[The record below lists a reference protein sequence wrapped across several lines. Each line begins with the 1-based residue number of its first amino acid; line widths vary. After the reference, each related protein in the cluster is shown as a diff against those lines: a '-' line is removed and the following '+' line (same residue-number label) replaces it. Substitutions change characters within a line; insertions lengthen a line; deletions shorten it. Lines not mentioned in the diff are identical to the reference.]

1 MQPSPR
7 PFNSGRRR
15 ASSDP
20 AKRLHDPM
28 AGAHASD
35 DAIDSISNSS
45 RDDLAETDRCGP
57 ARMLDLAAARADGFE
72 EAAEEIA
79 RLNEALTGYQVY
91 EELARGGQG
100 VVYRALQ
107 QATGRIVALK
117 VLHSGREVTARHL
130 GRFAREIELVAR
142 LRHNHVVAVYDSGVV
157 LGRPFFAMEYI
168 DGLSID
174 DYVLLNRPTVNECVA
189 LFVRI
194 CRAVASVHQCGVI
207 HRDLKPGNILVDLDG
222 NPHLLDF
229 GFAKCFDDDESQSL
243 SVAGQVI
250 GTLPF
255 LCPDQVR
262 DKEAIADMRSDV
274 YALGVILHLLL
285 TGKMPYPVNGSP
297 AEVCRNIIYTIPG
310 SIERRCES
318 DCESCAVGPIS
329 ADLSLVVLKA
339 LAKERERRYQT
350 ADDLA
355 NDLARYLAG
364 DVVEARSGHRWY
376 LLRKTLRAYRWHV
389 AISSAFALLLIG
401 SLIGM
406 TVLWRKADHAARTA
420 QASLQM
426 GALTRLAGIQRDEG
440 RVDDAILMYSQAI
453 KLAAQAPERN
463 VAANRYLYTS
473 HHGLAQLYIRDPRT
487 LDAGRRHGEMASA
500 LAQQLVRDK
509 PEEAEYQRLLAYSL
523 RLEGRIAEKSQN
535 WERAVSRFTEA
546 TAAFQSLLRFADPDN
561 KLPLEYEVGFS
572 KQFLGV
578 AQCRGGNPV
587 AGMETLREAHR
598 IILEAHTR
606 FPESLEYLL
615 ELCRTEAHL
624 AEWHLRNKTPEDTH
638 AANSMI
644 AAAIDRLSRA
654 IESGTVDARLPEAKR
669 LMRDLVSHQEL
680 ADRRMLRRE
689 ALVQP

>member
-1 MQPSPR
+1 M
-7 PFNSGRRR
+7 
-15 ASSDP
+15 SSLP
-20 AKRLHDPM
+20 
-28 AGAHASD
+28 
-35 DAIDSISNSS
+35 NSS
-45 RDDLAETDRCGP
+45 RGDPTVTDRSGP
-57 ARMLDLAAARADGFE
+57 ARMIDLAAVQSGGLE

-100 VVYRALQ
+100 IVYRALQ
-107 QATGRIVALK
+107 HSTGRIVALK

-168 DGLSID
+168 DGLLID

-189 LFVRI
+189 LFVRV

-207 HRDLKPGNILVDLDG
+207 HRDLKPGNILVDLDA

-229 GFAKCFDDDESQSL
+229 GFAKCFDDDELQSL

-262 DKEAIADMRSDV
+262 DKNALADMRSDV
-274 YALGVILHLLL
+274 YALGVILYLLL
-285 TGKMPYPVNGSP
+285 TGEMPYPVNGSP
-297 AEVCRNIIYTIPG
+297 GEVCRNIVEATPG
-310 SIERRCES
+310 TLERRCEPES
-318 DCESCAVGPIS
+318 ESCAVGPIS

-350 ADDLA
+350 ADDFA

-364 DVVEARSGHRWY
+364 EVVEARSGHRWY

-401 SLIGM
+401 SLIGI
-406 TVLWRKADHAARTA
+406 TVLWRKAEHAARTA

-426 GALTRLAGIQRDEG
+426 GALARLAGIQRDEG
-440 RVDDAILMYSQAI
+440 RIDDAILLYSQAI
-453 KLAAQAPERN
+453 ELAAQAPERN
-463 VAANRYLYTS
+463 IAANRYLYTS
-473 HHGLAQLYIRDPRT
+473 HHGLAQLYIRDPKT
-487 LDAGRRHGEMASA
+487 LDAGRRHCELATA

-509 PEEAEYQRLLAYSL
+509 PEETEYQRLLAYSL

-535 WERAVSRFTEA
+535 WERAVSRFNEA
-546 TAAFQSLLRFADPDN
+546 AAAFQSLLRFADPDN
-561 KLPLEYEVGFS
+561 NLPLEYEVGFS

-578 AQCRGGNPV
+578 AQCRSGDSKT
-587 AGMETLREAHR
+587 GMETLQDARW
-598 IILEAHTR
+598 ILQR
-606 FPESLEYLL
+606 VYDRYPQSMDYLM
-615 ELCRTEAHL
+615 ELCRTEAHMV
-624 AEWHLRNKTPEDTH
+624 EWHLRNKTPEDH
-638 AANSMI
+638 RI
-644 AAAIDRLSRA
+644 AEAMVLPAIHRLSLA
-654 IESGTVDARLPEAKR
+654 IEDGTAASRLPEAKR
-669 LMRDLVSHQEL
+669 LLEDLKSHQVLLEKRL
-680 ADRRMLRRE
+680 RGMRR
-689 ALVQP
+689 PDPT